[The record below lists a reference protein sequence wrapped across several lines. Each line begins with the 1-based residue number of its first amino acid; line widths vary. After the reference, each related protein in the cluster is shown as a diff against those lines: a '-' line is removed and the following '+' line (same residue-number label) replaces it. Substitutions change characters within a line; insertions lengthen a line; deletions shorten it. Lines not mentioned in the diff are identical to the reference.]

1 MNEYQN
7 PNPSVIMRR
16 YKFNKKDR
24 QPGESIPFYVTELKR
39 LSEHYDFVVTLE
51 DMIRNRL
58 VCDVRSPKIQQ
69 HLLAETELSFD
80 WALKIASAME
90 RAKKNV

>member
-7 PNPSVIMRR
+7 PNPSVIMGR

-39 LSEHYDFVVTLE
+39 LSEHCDFGVTLH
-51 DMIRNRL
+51 DMIRDKL
-58 VCDVRSPKIQQ
+58 VCGVRS
-69 HLLAETELSFD
+69 
-80 WALKIASAME
+80 
-90 RAKKNV
+90 R